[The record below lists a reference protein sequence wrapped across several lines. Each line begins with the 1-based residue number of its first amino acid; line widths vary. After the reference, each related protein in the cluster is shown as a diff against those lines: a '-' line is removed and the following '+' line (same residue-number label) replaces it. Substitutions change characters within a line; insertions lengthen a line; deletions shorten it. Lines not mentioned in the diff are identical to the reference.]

1 MLGCG
6 PDGPLGPLDG
16 GQMGLLRLL
25 DKGQQGILSFWTRAR
40 IATKSLKCKIKAH
53 QSLHFLLVFAKKV
66 LDWGFPNG

>member
-25 DKGQQGILSFWTRAR
+25 DNGQKGILSFWTRAR
-40 IATKSLKCKIKAH
+40 IARKSLKCKIKAH
-53 QSLHFLLVFAKKV
+53 QILHFLLVFAIKV
-66 LDWGFPNG
+66 LDWGLPNG